1 MNWLKKNLFLA
12 LGGVVALGLLGF
24 AIFFLLTRKQVVD
37 EVTEQLNT
45 RTQELKDLVSRDP
58 HPNQE
63 NIEAARKEQK
73 KLAAFLQESRKFFV
87 PVAGFTNIDSAA
99 FKDLLQTTISE
110 LEHGAEKAGV
120 TLPAKYDFTFT
131 PQRKSVDFAADT
143 LVPLATQVAEIKAIC
158 DVLFDARVHTL
169 TSLRRAPVAKEDQGA
184 TDYLIGRKPE
194 TNAVTGAVLVPYEI
208 QFQGFTAELAAVL
221 EGFFRSS
228 NSFIVKNIDVQTNA
242 VTAAEGRRLRKKDLD
257 MGARRD
263 ETHHCLPARN
273 AAPALPAPRAF
284 KRSSGLRAHHY
295 AFVYPSHGNRLV
307 ECLLRHREPMIDR
320 VGCRRVVE
328 EAVHRQQSG
337 RALSSHRRSDRESVS
352 FERPGRKL
360 THHERTLR
368 GISGEEVRI
377 RPSRRHA
384 VETTHGHR
392 TADIERLPGP
402 LPCAAEGTRI
412 ECGDLRRRC
421 GDEKVSQLAAEEF
434 DCLRPNT
441 RHGAFLSLRLNL
453 VRIDHAVGLQ
463 PAADFD
469 DRSDDDRP
477 FLDVDDRL
485 CGDVDE
491 LAADVPDADEAA
503 RSPRQRIDRT
513 EKFERGFRCA

>member
-221 EGFFRSS
+221 EGFYRSP
-228 NSFIVKNIDVQTNA
+228 NCFIVRNLDVQTNI
-242 VTAAEGRRLRKKDLD
+242 VNVAADSSQTIPSYLPYYPPTTLAPGVAPSPEQLMRQRYGPYGGGPGGGRYPG
-257 MGARRD
+257 MGPGRGYYGQPPPVAP
-263 ETHHCLPARN
+263 TPTPGMF
-273 AAPALPAPRAF
+273 AAPAA
-284 KRSSGLRAHHY
+284 
-295 AFVYPSHGNRLV
+295 
-307 ECLLRHREPMIDR
+307 
-320 VGCRRVVE
+320 RRGPE
-328 EAVHRQQSG
+328 TI
-337 RALSSHRRSDRESVS
+337 LD
-352 FERPGRKL
+352 ERPFQVTK
-360 THHERTLR
+360 
-368 GISGEEVRI
+368 
-377 RPSRRHA
+377 
-384 VETTHGHR
+384 
-392 TADIERLPGP
+392 
-402 LPCAAEGTRI
+402 
-412 ECGDLRRRC
+412 
-421 GDEKVSQLAAEEF
+421 
-434 DCLRPNT
+434 
-441 RHGAFLSLRLNL
+441 
-453 VRIDHAVGLQ
+453 
-463 PAADFD
+463 
-469 DRSDDDRP
+469 
-477 FLDVDDRL
+477 
-485 CGDVDE
+485 
-491 LAADVPDADEAA
+491 
-503 RSPRQRIDRT
+503 
-513 EKFERGFRCA
+513 

>member
-99 FKDLLQTTISE
+99 FKDLLQTTISD

-221 EGFFRSS
+221 EGFFHSS

-242 VTAAEGRRLRKKDLD
+242 VTAAEAVPSFTPYFMVAPGAAPQPQLSPGEMMRQRYGMGPGGRYGGMNRYGRP
-257 MGARRD
+257 MIAPPPPGPTPGPGAL
-263 ETHHCLPARN
+263 TPPARKG
-273 AAPALPAPRAF
+273 PETILDERAF
-284 KRSSGLRAHHY
+284 KVTMYL
-295 AFVYPSHGNRLV
+295 
-307 ECLLRHREPMIDR
+307 
-320 VGCRRVVE
+320 
-328 EAVHRQQSG
+328 EAVR
-337 RALSSHRRSDRESVS
+337 LL
-352 FERPGRKL
+352 ER
-360 THHERTLR
+360 
-368 GISGEEVRI
+368 
-377 RPSRRHA
+377 
-384 VETTHGHR
+384 
-392 TADIERLPGP
+392 
-402 LPCAAEGTRI
+402 
-412 ECGDLRRRC
+412 
-421 GDEKVSQLAAEEF
+421 
-434 DCLRPNT
+434 
-441 RHGAFLSLRLNL
+441 
-453 VRIDHAVGLQ
+453 
-463 PAADFD
+463 
-469 DRSDDDRP
+469 
-477 FLDVDDRL
+477 
-485 CGDVDE
+485 
-491 LAADVPDADEAA
+491 A
-503 RSPRQRIDRT
+503 RS
-513 EKFERGFRCA
+513 KSAK